1 MATIMMVR
9 HGQASFGSDNYDQLS
24 PLGQRQ
30 ADLMGE
36 YFRDTGVTFDVAYSG
51 QLSRQCETAQR
62 VLASQPKNVEHKI
75 DARFDEVRNDEQ
87 VDILLPILTESEPRL
102 AKLMESALQDSKHYQ
117 KIIEAV
123 FTHWVTRTT
132 PHPDIQSWEAY
143 SSGVMSGISDVM
155 REEGGGKTV
164 GIFTSGGTI
173 ATATALVLGVS
184 ADLVYRFYEPVI
196 NCSVTQF
203 FYSGDKISLSHFN
216 DHSALRLLSA
226 QLGERLVTYR

>member
-62 VLASQPKNVEHKI
+62 VLASQPKHVEHKI

-87 VDILLPILTESEPRL
+87 VDILLPILTETEPRL

-143 SSGVMSGISDVM
+143 SSGVMTGIRDVM

-216 DHSALRLLSA
+216 DHSTLRLLSA